1 MARHLKRVPMKA
13 TDLKT
18 KPTATKWKV
27 LLLDDHP
34 MLRAGLAELINE
46 QSDLEVSAEAQSA
59 TEAAQAI
66 TQCLPDLAIV
76 DLSLG
81 GKSGLEFIKD
91 LHALH
96 PEVKILVMSMHN
108 ESIYAERVLKAGARG
123 YVMKTAG
130 GETVLQAIRDVLAG
144 RISVSPSLAAQIMNN
159 FAGGNQVANQAN
171 VKGLTDREFEVFTM
185 IGEGCGI
192 QQVADRLHI
201 SPKTVDVHRQHV
213 KAKLG
218 LEGNTELIQYAVRWL
233 DAQNRN

>member
-1 MARHLKRVPMKA
+1 MIKHDQKADPFANKRKI
-13 TDLKT
+13 
-18 KPTATKWKV
+18 

-34 MLRAGLAELINE
+34 MLRTGLAELINA
-46 QSDLEVSAEAQSA
+46 QLDLAVSAEASSA
-59 TEAAQAI
+59 AEATQKIA
-66 TQCLPDLAIV
+66 QCLPDLAIV

-91 LHALH
+91 LHVMH
-96 PEVKILVMSMHN
+96 PEMRILVMSMHH
-108 ESIYAERVLKAGARG
+108 ESIYAERVLRAGARG
-123 YVMKTAG
+123 YVMKSAG
-130 GETVLQAIRDVLAG
+130 GETVLQAVRDVLAG
-144 RISVSPSLAAQIMNN
+144 RVSVSPNLAAQIMNS
-159 FAGGNQVANQAN
+159 FASGHEGGNQAN

-218 LEGNTELIQYAVRWL
+218 LEGNTELIQYSVRWL
-233 DAQNRN
+233 EAQNRS